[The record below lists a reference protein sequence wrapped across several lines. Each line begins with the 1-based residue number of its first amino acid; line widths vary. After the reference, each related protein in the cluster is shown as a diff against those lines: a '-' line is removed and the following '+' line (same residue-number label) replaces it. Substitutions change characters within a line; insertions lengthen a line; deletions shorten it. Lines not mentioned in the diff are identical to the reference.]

1 MNKKAISVTLSPD
14 NLVWLRARTLVEQN
28 RSISETLDRLVRQA
42 RSGQDGRLAEVRS
55 VAGSVTI
62 DERDP
67 DLSTADAVVR
77 DLFSR
82 SLARPHGEAEVEA
95 GDVLSANRVAEKRG
109 RG

>member
-1 MNKKAISVTLSPD
+1 MNKKAISVTLSAD

-28 RSISETLDRLVRQA
+28 RSVSQTLDRLVQQA
-42 RSGQDGRLAEVRS
+42 RSGQDGRLATVRS
-55 VAGSVTI
+55 VVGSVTI

-67 DLSTADAVVR
+67 DLSTADALVR

-82 SLARPHGEAEVEA
+82 SLARSHGEGEA
-95 GDVLSANRVAEKRG
+95 GDVLKADRVAEKHG